1 MITGM
6 LLTAALI
13 AAPTPKPPTNTK
25 CPACGGTLTAK
36 SPKITVK
43 GREYFV
49 CCTHCGASVE
59 KDPDK
64 FLEKDGTPKKK

>member
-1 MITGM
+1 MLDL

-13 AAPTPKPPTNTK
+13 AAPTAKPPVNTK
-25 CPACGGTLTAK
+25 CPACGGAVTEK
-36 SPKITVK
+36 SPKITVR
-43 GREYFV
+43 GQEYYA

-64 FLEKDGTPKKK
+64 YLEKDGTPKKK